1 MAETGKANTL
11 ASDLETS
18 AGNGERRAHEH
29 QDCRQCYHDDTPSFS
44 ATTLLLASGWGPW
57 EQEEALFSYEPEL
70 DTTTRRAAASR
81 STECSA
87 WRWVPSRSVT
97 ARRDM
102 SDRHRRRLTVTV
114 RRPTRMSL
122 NDELKSL
129 RERALAKLVV
139 TALGDGQFRFDV
151 VKLAA
156 RKPQRRNEPRMLPT
170 WAK

>member
-1 MAETGKANTL
+1 
-11 ASDLETS
+11 
-18 AGNGERRAHEH
+18 
-29 QDCRQCYHDDTPSFS
+29 
-44 ATTLLLASGWGPW
+44 
-57 EQEEALFSYEPEL
+57 
-70 DTTTRRAAASR
+70 
-81 STECSA
+81 
-87 WRWVPSRSVT
+87 
-97 ARRDM
+97 
-102 SDRHRRRLTVTV
+102 
-114 RRPTRMSL
+114 MSL